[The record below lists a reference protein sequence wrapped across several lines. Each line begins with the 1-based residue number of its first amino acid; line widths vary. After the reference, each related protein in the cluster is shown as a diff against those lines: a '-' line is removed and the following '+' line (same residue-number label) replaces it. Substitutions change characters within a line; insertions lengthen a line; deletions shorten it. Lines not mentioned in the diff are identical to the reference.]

1 MESWT
6 LTAFCGI
13 FFERLTRVA
22 SPQSSVLS
30 SGSSGDDFGNEDA
43 GVIAHVGVVGSSR
56 YAEAE
61 ARVTLRE
68 QIRSIVRVTV
78 APQRA
83 AIESLTEASE
93 MRM

>member
-1 MESWT
+1 MKFHFWRFWSS
-6 LTAFCGI
+6 
-13 FFERLTRVA
+13 FECLTRVA

-30 SGSSGDDFGNEDA
+30 RGSSRDDFGDEDA

-68 QIRSIVRVTV
+68 QSRSIIGVAV